1 MPSSYRALCSDFYI
15 NTKLNVRMELP
26 TNREPVLELF
36 ERTRRS
42 YPAMNAFR
50 RYKDELALESAPNA
64 TPHRWIAI
72 RSSSVRSG
80 VVNPPNAE
88 DMYLIHRT
96 TTETSPYFLSI
107 SPLDIEYIELLYGF
121 DLAARGN
128 HDAIVASALYAGSP
142 MAALIESGGVDES
155 VNILDC
161 QPSMGMKLEADDGL
175 EVHFEVKTRS
185 KGKKP
190 NDPNPDP
197 ISVYLTLRKYDP
209 VTNLD
214 ELTGR
219 LDELIERGQT
229 LVDSY
234 ALPNLLMPLRDE
246 IASGSF

>member
-1 MPSSYRALCSDFYI
+1 MPSTYRALCSDFYI

-72 RSSSVRSG
+72 RSASVRAG
-80 VVNPPNAE
+80 VVNPIDANE
-88 DMYLIHRT
+88 MYSIHRT
-96 TTETSPYFLSI
+96 SVEISPYFLSI

-121 DLAARGN
+121 DLTARGN
-128 HDAIVASALYAGSP
+128 HDAIAANALFAGSP
-142 MAALIESGGVDES
+142 MAALLDTEAAGDGIS
-155 VNILDC
+155 VLDC
-161 QPSMGMKLEADDGL
+161 QPSMGMKLVEDEGL

-190 NDPNPDP
+190 SEPNTEP

-209 VTNLD
+209 VTNLE
-214 ELTGR
+214 ELTDR
-219 LDELIERGQT
+219 LNEMIDRGQY
-229 LVDSY
+229 LVDEY
-234 ALPNLLMPLRDE
+234 ALPNLLMPLREE
-246 IASGSF
+246 ITSGSF

>member
-1 MPSSYRALCSDFYI
+1 MPSTYRALCSDFYI

-64 TPHRWIAI
+64 SPHRWIAI
-72 RSSSVRSG
+72 RSASVRSG
-80 VVNPPNAE
+80 VVNPTTTE
-88 DMYLIHRT
+88 DMYSIHRT
-96 TTETSPYFLSI
+96 AVEISPYFLSI

-121 DLAARGN
+121 DLAAPGN
-128 HDAIVASALYAGSP
+128 HDAIAANALFAGSP
-142 MAALIESGGVDES
+142 MAALLDTEDIHV
-155 VNILDC
+155 LDC
-161 QPSMGMKLEADDGL
+161 QPSMGMKLVDDDGL

-185 KGKKP
+185 KSKKP
-190 NDPNPDP
+190 DQPNTEP

-209 VTNLD
+209 VTNLE
-214 ELTGR
+214 ELR
-219 LDELIERGQT
+219 PKLDEMIERGQN
-229 LVDSY
+229 LVDEY
-234 ALPNLLMPLRDE
+234 ALPNLLMPLREE

>member
-72 RSSSVRSG
+72 RNASVRSG
-80 VVNPPNAE
+80 VVNPTTADE
-88 DMYLIHRT
+88 MYSIHRT
-96 TTETSPYFLSI
+96 SVEISPYFLSI

-121 DLAARGN
+121 DLTAKGN
-128 HDAIVASALYAGSP
+128 HDAIAANALFAGSP
-142 MAALIESGGVDES
+142 MAALLDTAEINV
-155 VNILDC
+155 LDC
-161 QPSMGMKLEADDGL
+161 QPAMGMKLVDDDGL

-190 NDPNPDP
+190 NEPNTDP

-209 VTNLD
+209 VTNLE
-214 ELTGR
+214 ELTPR
-219 LDELIERGQT
+219 LNEMIERGQT
-229 LVDSY
+229 LVDDY
-234 ALPNLLMPLRDE
+234 ALPNLLMPLREE

>member
-1 MPSSYRALCSDFYI
+1 MPTSYRALCSDFYI

-72 RSSSVRSG
+72 RSASVRAG
-80 VVNPPNAE
+80 VVNPTDADE
-88 DMYLIHRT
+88 MYSIHRT
-96 TTETSPYFLSI
+96 SVEISPYFLSI

-121 DLAARGN
+121 DLTARGN
-128 HDAIVASALYAGSP
+128 HDAITANALFAGSP
-142 MAALIESGGVDES
+142 MAALLDTDGI
-155 VNILDC
+155 NILDC
-161 QPSMGMKLEADDGL
+161 QPTMGMKLEGDDGL

-185 KGKKP
+185 KGKQT
-190 NDPNPDP
+190 NEPNPDP

-209 VTNLD
+209 VTNLE
-214 ELTGR
+214 ELTPR
-219 LDELIERGQT
+219 LNEMIEQGQS
-229 LVDSY
+229 LVDEY

>member
-1 MPSSYRALCSDFYI
+1 MPTTYRALCSDFYI

-26 TNREPVLELF
+26 TNREPILELF

-72 RSSSVRSG
+72 RNASVRAG
-80 VVNPPNAE
+80 VVNPNSSDE
-88 DMYLIHRT
+88 MYSIHRT
-96 TTETSPYFLSI
+96 AVEISPYFLSI

-128 HDAIVASALYAGSP
+128 HDAIAASALFAGSP
-142 MAALIESGGVDES
+142 MAALLDSDAINV
-155 VNILDC
+155 LDC
-161 QPSMGMKLEADDGL
+161 QPSMGMKLETDDGL

-185 KGKKP
+185 KGKK
-190 NDPNPDP
+190 DTETNPDP

-209 VTNLD
+209 VTNLE
-214 ELTGR
+214 ELTPK
-219 LDELIERGQT
+219 LNEMIERGQN
-229 LVDSY
+229 LVDEY